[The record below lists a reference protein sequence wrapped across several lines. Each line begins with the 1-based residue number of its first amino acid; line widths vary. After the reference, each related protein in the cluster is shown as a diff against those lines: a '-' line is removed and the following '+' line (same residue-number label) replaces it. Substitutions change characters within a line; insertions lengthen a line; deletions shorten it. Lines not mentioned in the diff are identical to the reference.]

1 MIEAVLYKC
10 FFTLLKSGLW
20 NIKLD
25 LSYFPLDDKDWEKI
39 YSWARMQ
46 TVEAIVHDGVMQL
59 PDKLLPPKL
68 LLMRWTVQV
77 DFIERQNKQMYACME
92 ELADSFSEQHIE
104 FFLLKGQGV
113 SACYDVPLH
122 RVSGDIDWFFPTA
135 SDFNRACRLI
145 DSKGIRMVRQTRFSI
160 AYKWKGVL
168 VEHHKYM
175 LDIHNP
181 LVASFLKNLQKS
193 EQSNAIFL
201 NTRGKHIKMP
211 SPLLNHLCVN
221 AHILK
226 HLLMFG
232 IGLRQ
237 ICDSARICK
246 AYYGRVDGQ
255 KLQKAYKKA
264 GLYSWMQ
271 QFNHLLVSDLG
282 MPVNYLPFPLE
293 TRNNSHWILQ
303 EVLESG
309 NFGFYSEHTAFK
321 WGHRWRKRLY
331 GLLHLVKYT
340 RYVPLEVFSYLGVLI
355 YSRIKNELVS

>member
-1 MIEAVLYKC
+1 MIETGLYKS
-10 FFTLLKSGLW
+10 FFTLLKAGLW
-20 NIKLD
+20 NTKPD
-25 LSYFPLDDKDWEKI
+25 LSYFPLNDQDWERL
-39 YSWARMQ
+39 YSSARMQ
-46 TVEAIVHDGVMQL
+46 TVEAIVYDGVMQL
-59 PDKLLPPKL
+59 PDELLPPQL

-77 DFIERQNKQMYACME
+77 DYIEHRNKQMNACME

-181 LVASFLKNLQKS
+181 LVASFLKNIQES
-193 EQSNAIFL
+193 EQRNAVFL
-201 NTRGKHIKMP
+201 RMKGKHIQMP

-226 HLLMFG
+226 HLFMFG

-237 ICDSARICK
+237 ICDSARLCK
-246 AYYGRVDGQ
+246 AYCGRVDGK
-255 KLQKAYKKA
+255 KLKKAYQKA

-271 QFNHLLVSDLG
+271 QFNHLLVTDLG
-282 MPVNYLPFPLE
+282 MPVSYLPFPLDA
-293 TRNNSHWILQ
+293 RNNSRWILQ
-303 EVLESG
+303 EVLEGG

-321 WGHRWRKRLY
+321 WGHGWRKRLY
-331 GLLHLVKYT
+331 GLFHLVKYM

-355 YSRIKNELVS
+355 YSRIKNGLIS